1 MALLFADVVARY
13 NAEKNN
19 KNNETVEELSNK
31 VADFLS
37 NIDDDTDTSGFEYA
51 GVQQNNTLKQLLP
64 QSVFMASVASEY
76 YTKAKDDI
84 ANTKVGNKAVRK
96 KNFKQVMQES
106 FFYGSNRFGNNFIA

>member
-13 NAEKNN
+13 NAEKRTDD
-19 KNNETVEELSNK
+19 TVELTNK
-31 VADFLS
+31 VADFLDGL
-37 NIDDDTDTSGFEYA
+37 DDGGEQECTYQ
-51 GVQQNNTLKQLLP
+51 GVDATQTLKSILP

-84 ANTKVGNKAVRK
+84 ANTKVGNKSVRK

-106 FFYGSNRFGNNFIA
+106 FFYGSNRYGTNFIA

>member
-19 KNNETVEELSNK
+19 TDTVTLTNK
-31 VADFLS
+31 VADFL
-37 NIDDDTDTSGFEYA
+37 DDLDSENEVEANGALTEYA
-51 GVQQNNTLKQLLP
+51 GPTTTLKQILP

-76 YTKAKDDI
+76 YSKAQDDI
-84 ANTKVGNKAVRK
+84 ANTTVGNKAVRK

>member
-13 NAEKNN
+13 NAEKNQ
-19 KNNETVEELSNK
+19 EDTVTLTNK
-31 VADFLS
+31 VADFLDS
-37 NIDDDTDTSGFEYA
+37 IDSENETVSEYTGPA
-51 GVQQNNTLKQLLP
+51 ATLKQLMP

-76 YTKAKDDI
+76 YSKAKDDI
-84 ANTKVGNKAVRK
+84 ANTKVGNKSVRK